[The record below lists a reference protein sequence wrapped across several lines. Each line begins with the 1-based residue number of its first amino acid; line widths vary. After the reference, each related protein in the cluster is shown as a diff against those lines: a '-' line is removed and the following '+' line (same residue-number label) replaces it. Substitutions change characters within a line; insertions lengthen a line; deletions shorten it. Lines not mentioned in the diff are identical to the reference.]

1 MTASRI
7 NINIILVIMIIII
20 ILFNI
25 VIINLFNIFIIDIIS
40 VYLATSW
47 TEMLTYNYTAT
58 CEVRDVV
65 QKLPSVILKKIVKR
79 LVIRTIAAVIFLHQL
94 LSNSRPCPDELC
106 TVEIS

>member
-65 QKLPSVILKKIVKR
+65 QKLPSVILKKIVK
-79 LVIRTIAAVIFLHQL
+79 
-94 LSNSRPCPDELC
+94 
-106 TVEIS
+106 